1 VFSSEQVFTEIYK
14 LGNYFPLAFAA
25 IAVGI
30 AVAGFLN
37 ARFAFNSVEAEV
49 TARKIP
55 WRWDLPSR

>member
-1 VFSSEQVFTEIYK
+1 VFTEIYK